1 MKNYFR
7 MLAILIS
14 VISTFHGGETLKSTE
29 HALSDLL
36 PNNIGDWLV
45 NEKDQTYTPD
55 DLFEYINGGAEL
67 YISYGFIKIINRVY
81 SKDEHP
87 DIVVDIFDMG
97 NSKNAFGVFV
107 HSREK
112 VEKDFGQGSLTTKG
126 MIMFWK
132 DKYLISILSYPE
144 TSDSKSAIQELADAI
159 DKKIPEEGSLPDMIS
174 WLPDESLIETSIRY
188 FQHYIW
194 LNSHF
199 FIADENIL
207 NIDEKSEAV
216 LAKYGSLDKNYALLI
231 VRYNGQS
238 AALEAF
244 EKFKRN
250 YLPEIG
256 ENEIIR
262 LEDEKWSGCRLL
274 GKNLIIVFNCPAK
287 EKAGFLLDDAAKN
300 IFIN

>member
-29 HALSDLL
+29 HALSALL
-36 PNNIGDWLV
+36 PENIGDWLV

-97 NSKNAFGVFV
+97 NSK
-107 HSREK
+107 
-112 VEKDFGQGSLTTKG
+112 
-126 MIMFWK
+126 
-132 DKYLISILSYPE
+132 

-216 LAKYGSLDKNYALLI
+216 LAKYGSSDNSYALLI

-274 GKNLIIVFNCPAK
+274 GKNLIIVFNCLAK